1 MYITPLCCITYVVIF
16 VTHVTYIT
24 RYQCYIHNSVIR
36 IVAKGMSTNCYVYN
50 TVVLYHL
57 RCFICD
63 PCYIHNS
70 VIKIA
75 AKGMSIKCYV
85 YNTVTKTTLESQSL
99 HILFLVILYFYAK
112 GMPEI
117 VIL

>member
-1 MYITPLCCITYVVIF
+1 MFIYITVF
-16 VTHVTYIT
+16 
-24 RYQCYIHNSVIR
+24 IR

-57 RCFICD
+57 CCFICD

-85 YNTVTKTTLESQSL
+85 YITVTKTTLESQSL

-112 GMPEI
+112 GMP
-117 VIL
+117 

>member
-1 MYITPLCCITYVVIF
+1 MYITPLCCITYIVIF

-24 RYQCYIHNSVIR
+24 RYPCYIHNSVIT
-36 IVAKGMSTNCYVYN
+36 IAAKGMSTNSYVYN
-50 TVVLYHL
+50 TVVFHHL
-57 RCFICD
+57 RCYICI
-63 PCYIHNS
+63 PCCIHNS

-85 YNTVTKTTLESQSL
+85 YNTVTKTTLEPQSL

-112 GMPEI
+112 GMS
-117 VIL
+117 